1 MVSSITLETEHVML
15 TSFRVRTRTRGH
27 EYELG
32 KDVLVSKS
40 RSDYNPSQTF
50 HAKHTNLIILNT

>member
-1 MVSSITLETEHVML
+1 ML
-15 TSFRVRTRTRGH
+15 TSFGVRTRTRGH

-40 RSDYNPSQTF
+40 PSDYNPSRTF
-50 HAKHTNLIILNT
+50 HATHTYLIILNT